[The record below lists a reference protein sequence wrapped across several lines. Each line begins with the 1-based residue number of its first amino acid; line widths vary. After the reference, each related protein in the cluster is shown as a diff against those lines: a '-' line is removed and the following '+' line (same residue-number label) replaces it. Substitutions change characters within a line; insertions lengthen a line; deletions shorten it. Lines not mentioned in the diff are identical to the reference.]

1 MRTRCP
7 KIASNIKK
15 WLWRNGQTRV
25 TSELRERHV
34 DVQQPNQ
41 ISDHLS
47 IERSKRMGGNLRR
60 DIYRD
65 RYLYML
71 LLPILAFYILFRYI
85 PMYGLIIA
93 FKDFRFVDGILG
105 SQWVGLQHFERMF
118 RSEQFFRIVWNTFIL
133 NVYQLVFQFP
143 VPIALAIL
151 LNEMRKKYLKR
162 TVQSLLYVPHFI
174 SWVVLGGIL
183 IAILSPSTGI
193 INIILQRVFG
203 IEPIFFMAD
212 RFWWVVVFIASG
224 IWKTAGWGTILYLA
238 AITNIDPQ
246 LYEAAIIDGAN
257 KWRQIWHITIP
268 GISGTIG
275 ILLILNVGGFLEIS
289 FEHIFMLQNQRV
301 MRVADVIPT
310 FVYRAGLQGAQFS
323 YTTGVGFF
331 QSFVGLFLIWT
342 VNRIIKKTGGMG
354 LF

>member
-1 MRTRCP
+1 MDITNSSDLS
-7 KIASNIKK
+7 AD
-15 WLWRNGQTRV
+15 LQ
-25 TSELRERHV
+25 V
-34 DVQQPNQ
+34 DH
-41 ISDHLS
+41 SG
-47 IERSKRMGGNLRR
+47 KRFGNLRR
-60 DIYRD
+60 DLYRD

-71 LLPILAFYILFRYI
+71 LFPVLIFYLIFRYV

-93 FKDFRFVDGILG
+93 FKDFRFVDGIIG
-105 SQWVGLQHFERMF
+105 SQWVGFEHFERMF
-118 RSEQFFRIVWNTFIL
+118 RSEQFFRIVWNTLIL

-143 VPIALAIL
+143 IPIVLAVL
-151 LNEMRKKYLKR
+151 LNEVRRKHMKR
-162 TVQSLLYVPHFI
+162 TIQSLLYVPHFI

-183 IAILSPSTGI
+183 IAILSPSTGVL
-193 INIILQRVFG
+193 NIILDRVFG
-203 IEPIFFMAD
+203 IDPIFFMAD
-212 RFWWVVVFIASG
+212 RFWWVVVFIVSG

-268 GISGTIG
+268 GISSTIG
-275 ILLILNVGGFLEIS
+275 ILLILNVGGFLDIS

-301 MRVADVIPT
+301 MRVSEVIPT

-342 VNRIIKKTGGMG
+342 ANKIIKKTGGSG

>member
-1 MRTRCP
+1 MDDRQPISLSTA
-7 KIASNIKK
+7 IEVGSKK
-15 WLWRNGQTRV
+15 RRAGSW
-25 TSELRERHV
+25 
-34 DVQQPNQ
+34 
-41 ISDHLS
+41 
-47 IERSKRMGGNLRR
+47 RR
-60 DIYRD
+60 DLYRD
-65 RYLYML
+65 RYLYAL
-71 LLPILAFYILFRYI
+71 LLPVLAVYVVFRYA

-105 SQWVGLQHFERMF
+105 SPWVGLQHFERMF
-118 RSEQFFRIVWNTFIL
+118 GSEQFFRIVWNTLIL

-143 VPIALAIL
+143 VPIVLAIL
-151 LNEMRKKYLKR
+151 LNEVRSKSLKR

-193 INIILQRVFG
+193 FNVILGRGLGV
-203 IEPIFFMAD
+203 EPIFFMAD

-238 AITNIDPQ
+238 AITKIDPQ

-257 KWRQIWHITIP
+257 KWRQFRHVTLP
-268 GISGTIG
+268 GISSTIG
-275 ILLILNVGGFLEIS
+275 VLLILNVGGFMEIS
-289 FEHIFMLQNQRV
+289 FEHIFMLQNPVV

-331 QSFVGLFLIWT
+331 QSLVGLTLIWAA
-342 VNRIIKKTGGMG
+342 NLLIRKTGGNG